1 MPPNDENAAYAPRI
15 LGVLNL
21 SPESMVSES
30 IASGNVTA
38 VNYFVAQRYVDALG
52 KFADSPNQK
61 ILFLPL
67 EASSVIGAIGGV
79 AEIAKEA
86 FGGPRPP
93 ANGGGNGGARPAP
106 SQGQGP
112 WGGGGATTG

>member
-1 MPPNDENAAYAPRI
+1 
-15 LGVLNL
+15 
-21 SPESMVSES
+21 MVSDS
-30 IASGNVTA
+30 IAGGNVTA

-52 KFADSPNQK
+52 QFASSPNQK

-93 ANGGGNGGARPAP
+93 AGGAPNGNGGGHRP
-106 SQGQGP
+106 SQDQGP
-112 WGGGGATTG
+112 WGGGTAD